1 MNIIYIEDKRRP
13 ERNEKY
19 KEIIGHLGHNNIIKY
34 YDTTD
39 PTIISNLKV
48 DGIICHSGM
57 EGYNIISYLAKLNNW
72 PLLSYS
78 GSVGST
84 PYLRKSKSNN
94 NLFSVDSDYFESV
107 LNEFINHCISL
118 KGNNGV

>member
-19 KEIIGHLGHNNIIKY
+19 KEIISRLGYDNIIKF

-39 PTIISNLKV
+39 PSIISNLTP
-48 DGIICHSGM
+48 DGVICHSGM
-57 EGYNIISYLAKLNNW
+57 EGYNIISYFAKLKGW

-84 PYLRKSKSNN
+84 PYLRKSKSNS
-94 NLFSVDSDYFESV
+94 NLFSVDSEYFESV
-107 LNEFINHCISL
+107 LSEFISHCISL
-118 KGNNGV
+118 KGNHDE

>member
-19 KEIIGHLGHNNIIKY
+19 KEIISRLGYDNIIEF

-39 PTIISNLKV
+39 PSIISNLTP
-48 DGIICHSGM
+48 DGVICHSGM
-57 EGYNIISYLAKLNNW
+57 EGYNIISYFAKLKGW

-84 PYLRKSKSNN
+84 PYLRKSKSNS
-94 NLFSVDSDYFESV
+94 NLFSVDSEYFESV

-118 KGNNGV
+118 KGNHDE

>member
-1 MNIIYIEDKRRP
+1 MQIIYIEDKRRP

-19 KEIIGHLGHNNIIKY
+19 KEIISRLGHNDIIEY
-34 YDTTD
+34 YNTTD
-39 PTIISNLKV
+39 PNVISNLEP

-57 EGYNIISYLAKLNNW
+57 EGYNIVSYFAKENGW

-84 PYLRKSKSNN
+84 PYLRKSKSNAHQ
-94 NLFSVDSDYFESV
+94 FSVDSEYFELV
-107 LNEFINHCISL
+107 LNEFIQYCISV
-118 KGNNGV
+118 KGSHGV